1 MDYNYVAIQES
12 TKFHED
18 DNKEMEIPSHLKEK
32 MPKIKIC
39 PVPDDGKIEYKDQ
52 DYLTFENIIINPSIY
67 RQN

>member
-12 TKFHED
+12 SKFHED

-39 PVPDDGKIEYKDQ
+39 PVPDDGKVIK
-52 DYLTFENIIINPSIY
+52 IY
-67 RQN
+67 SKLRK